1 MTNWSENLKK
11 LSFAELSELTFLKSD
26 DNQVITSIEFY
37 LVRYTGRLEKD
48 KPLLQLLLVLKV
60 VLF

>member
-11 LSFAELSELTFLKSD
+11 LIFAELSELTFFKSD

-37 LVRYTGRLEKD
+37 LVRDTGRLEK
-48 KPLLQLLLVLKV
+48 KNLYYNYYWY
-60 VLF
+60 